1 MSPKD
6 VSSGGKGGVGPFS
19 PSRIV
24 VLVIAVLSI
33 VFIAENTGEVT
44 IRLLI
49 PLVTLPL
56 YVALIAMFVAGMVCG
71 GYLFRRRPK

>member
-6 VSSGGKGGVGPFS
+6 VSSGAKGSTGPFT

-24 VLVIAVLSI
+24 VLVIAILSI
-33 VFIAENTGEVT
+33 VFIVENTGEVT
-44 IRLLI
+44 LRLLV

-56 YVALIAMFVAGMVCG
+56 SLALLAMFVAGMACG

>member
-56 YVALIAMFVAGMVCG
+56 YVVLLAMFVAGMVCG
-71 GYLFRRRPK
+71 GYLFRRRPR

>member
-1 MSPKD
+1 MSPKG
-6 VSSGGKGGVGPFS
+6 VSSGGKGVGPFS

-56 YVALIAMFVAGMVCG
+56 YVVLLAMFVAGMVCG

>member
-6 VSSGGKGGVGPFS
+6 VSSSGRGSGGPFTL
-19 PSRIV
+19 SRV
-24 VLVIAVLSI
+24 VVIVIAVLSV
-33 VFIAENTGEVT
+33 VFIAENTGDVT

-56 YVALIAMFVAGMVCG
+56 YVVLLVMFAAGMVCG

>member
-6 VSSGGKGGVGPFS
+6 VSSGGKGSVGPFS
-19 PSRIV
+19 PSRII
-24 VLVIAVLSI
+24 VLVIAILSI

-44 IRLLI
+44 IRLVI

-56 YVALIAMFVAGMVCG
+56 YVVLLAMFAAGMACG